1 MTRRQLARIL
11 QNEHSQR
18 SWREISQADYYGQI
32 PAGTL
37 ARIAKTDGE
46 YIPTKWRSVLGLGRA
61 RSSSQRVHRL
71 SEMSQSELLAA
82 FQNRVEM

>member
-1 MTRRQLARIL
+1 MTRRQLARRL
-11 QNEHSQR
+11 QTEHSQR

-37 ARIAKTDGE
+37 ARIAKSNGE
-46 YIPTKWRSVLGLGRA
+46 YIPKKWRTVLGMGKA
-61 RSSSQRVHRL
+61 HTASQRPKRL
-71 SEMSQSELLAA
+71 ADLSPAELLAA